1 MCGVGWLG
9 LREEE
14 GGREEGGGGDGD
26 VDDGGRFVGFSDEAS
41 PLPPIPVSIY
51 HSTSL
56 HS

>member
-14 GGREEGGGGDGD
+14 GGREEGGDSD

-41 PLPPIPVSIY
+41 PLPSIPVSIY